1 MQQQS
6 KINMQIY
13 IGDYIDFKPE
23 GLKSRMPP
31 LVPEVNDRELNDE
44 DLFKKILREF
54 LII

>member
-1 MQQQS
+1 MQQQG

-13 IGDYIDFKPE
+13 IGDYIDFNPE
-23 GLKSRMPP
+23 ILNSKMPP